1 MNFAG
6 KIGDRALFLYY
17 IIPGLVK
24 YWDCVRELYFS
35 GNIAAGQS
43 SITKKS

>member
-1 MNFAG
+1 MPIQNLRLSSRFFFKNEAFARAKMNFAG

-24 YWDCVRELYFS
+24 Y
-35 GNIAAGQS
+35 
-43 SITKKS
+43 